1 MSKDSLL
8 DLLRDVLGEL
18 KNLENERAEDYIH
31 SIIIS
36 YEKVVDMLVMNE
48 FPENL
53 IKRSPREYLEIYSDY
68 ENPLLDKMDFAQ
80 KQLSLFIGGRP

>member
-8 DLLRDVLGEL
+8 DLLRDILGEL
-18 KNLENERAEDYIH
+18 KNLENERAEDYLH

-36 YEKVVDMLVMNE
+36 YEKVIDMLVMDE

-53 IKRSPREYLEIYSDY
+53 IKSSPREYLEIYSDY
-68 ENPLLDKMDFAQ
+68 ENPLLDKIDFAQ
-80 KQLSLFIGGRP
+80 KQLSLFVGGRP

>member
-8 DLLRDVLGEL
+8 DLLRDILGEL
-18 KNLENERAEDYIH
+18 KNLENERAEDYLH

-36 YEKVVDMLVMNE
+36 YEKVIDMLVMDE

-53 IKRSPREYLEIYSDY
+53 IKSSPREYLEIYSDY

-80 KQLSLFIGGRP
+80 KQLSLFVGGRP

>member
-8 DLLRDVLGEL
+8 DLLRDILGEL
-18 KNLENERAEDYIH
+18 KKLQDERAEDYLH

-36 YEKVVDMLVMNE
+36 YEKVIDMLVMDE

-53 IKRSPREYLEIYSDY
+53 IKSSPREYLEIYSDY

-80 KQLSLFIGGRP
+80 KQLSLFIGGQP